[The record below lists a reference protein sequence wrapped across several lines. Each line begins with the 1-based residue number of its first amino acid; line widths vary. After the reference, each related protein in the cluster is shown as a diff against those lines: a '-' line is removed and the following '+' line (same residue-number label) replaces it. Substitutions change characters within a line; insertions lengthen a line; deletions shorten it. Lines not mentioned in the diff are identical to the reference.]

1 MTRHNAMRAFAGVVL
16 VVLGVGGLL
25 VAAGVSDRISRTV
38 VTAYFENANGIYPGD
53 QVQILGFPVGK
64 IEKIEPQPERAK
76 ITFWV
81 NSKYRI
87 PAGASAAIIS
97 PSLVTA
103 RAVQLTPVYTSGPTM
118 ESGAVIPENRTAVP
132 VEFDDL
138 REQLQKLT
146 DALQPT
152 EPGEVSTLGAFINTS
167 ADNLRGQGANIRRTV
182 IELSQALSILG
193 DQSKNV
199 FGSVKNLSILVSALS
214 DSTDLMR
221 QLNQNLAA
229 VSGVLADDP
238 DEIAYAIRD
247 LNTAV
252 TDVQDFVSD
261 NRERVGIAS
270 DRLAEIAQALGD
282 SSADLKQALHI
293 FPTTL
298 VNYANIYQPAQGA
311 VTGALAG
318 TNFSNPINFLCGA
331 IQAASR
337 MNAEQSA
344 KLCVQYL
351 APIVKNRQYNF
362 LGPLGFAPLVG
373 TAARPNEITFSED
386 WMRPDFVPPA
396 PAPQPQATS
405 PDAAIAGRPA
415 RGIPHG
421 R

>member
-1 MTRHNAMRAFAGVVL
+1 MTKRWAIQAVAAVVL
-16 VVLGVGGLL
+16 VALAVGGVL
-25 VAAGVSDRISRTV
+25 VAHGLSDRISRTM
-38 VTAYFENANGIYPGD
+38 VTAYFESANGVYPGD

-64 IEKIEPQPERAK
+64 IETIEPQPERAK
-76 ITFWV
+76 VTFWV

-87 PAGASAAIIS
+87 PADASAAIIS

-146 DALQPT
+146 SALQPT

-167 ADNLRGQGANIRRTV
+167 AENLRGQGTDIRKTV

-229 VSGVLADDP
+229 VSEVLADDP
-238 DEIAYAIRD
+238 DEIAYALRD

-252 TDVQDFVSD
+252 TDVRRFVGD

-282 SSADLKQALHI
+282 SSDDLKQALHV

-298 VNYANIYQPAQGA
+298 ANYANIYQPAQGA
-311 VTGALAG
+311 VTGRLAG

-337 MNAEQSA
+337 LNAEQSA

-362 LGPLGFAPLVG
+362 LGPLGFTPLVG
-373 TAARPNEITFSED
+373 AAARPNEITYSED
-386 WMRPDFVPPA
+386 WMRPDYVPPA
-396 PAPQPQATS
+396 AAAPA
-405 PDAAIAGRPA
+405 AGNTAGGCTTRETA
-415 RGIPHG
+415 LG